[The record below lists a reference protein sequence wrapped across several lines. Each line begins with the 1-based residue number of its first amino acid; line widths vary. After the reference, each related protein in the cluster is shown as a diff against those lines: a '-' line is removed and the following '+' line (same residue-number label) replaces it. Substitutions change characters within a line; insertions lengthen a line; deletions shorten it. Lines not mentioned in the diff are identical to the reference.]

1 MGTPADLGR
10 DGRAPGRVFGTIVT
24 SHRSPIGTG
33 MTGSFPPGRSM
44 LASGAGIGWWW
55 LMLDFGAHFGKCWG
69 SAALFFETCPFVCFY
84 LLQADHHDKSFPAD
98 SLKWFHRSTALVA
111 CNPRHWANIQ
121 HSSFQ
126 PTHAWQPA
134 SHEATRLFVAT
145 HIKWIHGLHCA
156 LWSLGSLDSAATSQL
171 LHSDVN
177 LCGYPEN
184 VCVCDM
190 NLIIVHSWCCILCH
204 CNPFP
209 LEHFT
214 LQKRLCRA
222 NPLIVGPKAG
232 AMAS

>member
-1 MGTPADLGR
+1 MLDPASGEGQIQLQTDGSIQPSSSYDLSSRDGTSQPATSNFPGLLNWRHLGFKATPNASTMGTPADLGR

-111 CNPRHWANIQ
+111 CNPRH
-121 HSSFQ
+121 
-126 PTHAWQPA
+126 
-134 SHEATRLFVAT
+134 
-145 HIKWIHGLHCA
+145 
-156 LWSLGSLDSAATSQL
+156 
-171 LHSDVN
+171 
-177 LCGYPEN
+177 
-184 VCVCDM
+184 
-190 NLIIVHSWCCILCH
+190 
-204 CNPFP
+204 
-209 LEHFT
+209 
-214 LQKRLCRA
+214 
-222 NPLIVGPKAG
+222 
-232 AMAS
+232 